1 MSPWRKLRESSP
13 HSVLVTLLL
22 FGLVVRGSAEA
33 VVKLPPSINH

>member
-22 FGLVVRGSAEA
+22 FGLVVR
-33 VVKLPPSINH
+33 VQRKPWVKLPPSINH